1 MIDLRVVLV
10 EPLYCGNIGSVARV
24 MKNFGF
30 QDLVLVSPCELESEA
45 YAMASHAV
53 DVLEDARTVSD
64 IGEAVCDSGLVIGTT
79 SKVGTDTSEHM
90 RLPYFS
96 PKELKDKLKGRD
108 GRVTI
113 LFGREDIGL
122 VNDLITRC
130 DMVVYIPTDSNYPV
144 MNLSHAVSVILYELS
159 DIVAGSGSIP
169 LVKKENIERL
179 YDHCD
184 HMLSEINYPRHKKS
198 KTLLMI
204 RRILGRAELTGR
216 EVNTLRGI
224 LSRTEWKINRDR

>member
-10 EPLYCGNIGSVARV
+10 EPIYCGNVGSVARA

-30 QDLVLVSPCELESEA
+30 EDLVLVSPCELEREA

-53 DVLEDARTVSD
+53 DVLESARRVGTVS
-64 IGEAVCDSGLVIGTT
+64 EAVNGSSLVIGTT
-79 SKVGTDTSEHM
+79 SKIGTDTGEHM

-96 PKELKDKLKGRD
+96 PKELKDKLNERE

-122 VNDLITRC
+122 VNDHIKGC
-130 DMVVYIPTDSNYPV
+130 DMVVFIPTNSKYPV
-144 MNLSHAVSVILYELS
+144 MNLSHAVSIVLYELS
-159 DIVAGSGSIP
+159 DIVAGNIP
-169 LVKKENIERL
+169 LAKKENIERL
-179 YDHCD
+179 YDHCEQLLD
-184 HMLSEINYPRHKKS
+184 KINYPHHKTN

-216 EVNTLRGI
+216 ELNTLRGI